1 MKHKND
7 ISKSNDEARIKKY
20 IEGILFICET
30 PLKVSELSQ
39 FLEIPERKTERLIK
53 EIETEFLEKDRGFI
67 LRKVGGGYRFYS
79 NPEINDILSNFI
91 KSNFKTYL
99 SNAALETLAIMCY
112 MQPVTRTQV
121 AEIRG
126 IRTDSVFHTLIDK
139 GLVKEAGRL
148 KEPGNP
154 KTYRTTDRFLEI
166 IGLDSLKQMPPLQD
180 FSENSSEE

>member
-121 AEIRG
+121 A
-126 IRTDSVFHTLIDK
+126 
-139 GLVKEAGRL
+139 
-148 KEPGNP
+148 
-154 KTYRTTDRFLEI
+154 
-166 IGLDSLKQMPPLQD
+166 
-180 FSENSSEE
+180 